1 MLYRQKI
8 DVFIRIYND
17 VGYIVNKGSHKS
29 YITDKS
35 GAIFL
40 KAISR
45 EPKSLVEIVSEIAE
59 SFISVNLD
67 ILKKDVVE
75 FLHLLEKEEFL
86 VSGNTIEELNQNDN
100 RFSYLSNSNETNE
113 EFLSQSIFRTDRD
126 KEEVLSKYFENTS
139 VLTQVHVELTSRC
152 NERCIHCYIPHENK
166 DTDIEP
172 ELFYSLLE
180 QCKEMNVLGITFSG
194 GEPMAH
200 PCFVDFL
207 RKAKE
212 YDFSV
217 NILTNLT
224 LLTDEIIAELKA
236 KSLSGIQVS
245 LYSMNPEIHDAIT
258 NLPGSF
264 FRTRDAILK
273 LINNNIPLQI
283 SCPITKLNKGCFA
296 DVTKW
301 AAEYNVPTVTDYI
314 MMARYDHTSS
324 NLDYRLSFEEIK
336 NIICSNIDM
345 NSEYRRKLVGADFSK
360 ELIKD
365 VSEDHMCRACTSSIS
380 INAHGN
386 IYPCAGWQNYYCGN
400 LRETSLYEIWNSSPK
415 VLYIRGLKKK
425 NFPECVKC
433 PNRVFC
439 VICMARNA
447 NEDPNGNPLNVSR
460 YSCKVAEINK
470 EIAITV
476 NDEYNQ

>member
-1 MLYRQKI
+1 MEVIMLYRQKI

-212 YDFSV
+212 YDF
-217 NILTNLT
+217 
-224 LLTDEIIAELKA
+224 
-236 KSLSGIQVS
+236 
-245 LYSMNPEIHDAIT
+245 
-258 NLPGSF
+258 
-264 FRTRDAILK
+264 
-273 LINNNIPLQI
+273 
-283 SCPITKLNKGCFA
+283 
-296 DVTKW
+296 
-301 AAEYNVPTVTDYI
+301 
-314 MMARYDHTSS
+314 
-324 NLDYRLSFEEIK
+324 
-336 NIICSNIDM
+336 
-345 NSEYRRKLVGADFSK
+345 
-360 ELIKD
+360 
-365 VSEDHMCRACTSSIS
+365 
-380 INAHGN
+380 
-386 IYPCAGWQNYYCGN
+386 
-400 LRETSLYEIWNSSPK
+400 
-415 VLYIRGLKKK
+415 
-425 NFPECVKC
+425 
-433 PNRVFC
+433 
-439 VICMARNA
+439 
-447 NEDPNGNPLNVSR
+447 
-460 YSCKVAEINK
+460 
-470 EIAITV
+470 
-476 NDEYNQ
+476 